1 MEMQNTDIT
10 FDVRGSWVEEGYLPQ
25 RNSEAELNEYTRQTD
40 EEIAA
45 LAAALEGASR
55 RRATVKNRTCSYVH
69 ESGEECARKHL
80 ARGYCETH
88 YKRWLRGASMEAT
101 IQERGRHTGCRYCD
115 RKHHAN
121 GLCKI
126 HYTRARRGGKN
137 MDRPIQSRRR
147 RKK

>member
-1 MEMQNTDIT
+1 MTAAPSPRPN
-10 FDVRGSWVEEGYLPQ
+10 RGLCHMPRGEPRRPPS
-25 RNSEAELNEYTRQTD
+25 TH
-40 EEIAA
+40 
-45 LAAALEGASR
+45 ASR
-55 RRATVKNRTCSYVH
+55 RRATVKTRTCSYVH
-69 ESGEECARKHL
+69 ESGAECGRRHL
-80 ARGYCETH
+80 ARGYCALH
-88 YKRWLRGASMEAT
+88 YQRGWRGSSMGAAIE
-101 IQERGRHTGCRYCD
+101 EHVHHTGCRYCN